1 MLLYSTISLIAVLA
15 MIVYIIVFFA
25 RYRTIPQSLSVTA
38 EYPHQLYYW
47 QCTICT
53 IFGWLA
59 FYFPTIYTFND
70 YGYFTLLL
78 NAGVSGL
85 ALSGYF
91 SYSSAEETK
100 RLLTIHKV
108 GSFSG
113 AVLISIFYIIF
124 SSWILVLV
132 SMLIAVILGLL
143 IKGYRY
149 RMPSDNSLV
158 FWLELA
164 IITIVSSDLVTR
176 FIQELH

>member
-1 MLLYSTISLIAVLA
+1 MLIYSIISVCAVIALLLYILI
-15 MIVYIIVFFA
+15 FFV
-25 RYRTIPQSLSVTA
+25 RYRVVPQSLSVTA

-59 FYFPTIYTFND
+59 FYFPTVYTFSE
-70 YGYFTLLL
+70 YGYWPLLL

-85 ALSGYF
+85 ALSGYY
-91 SYSSAEETK
+91 SYSSAEESK

-113 AVLISIFYIIF
+113 AVLVSLFYIIF
-124 SSWILVLV
+124 GSWVLVLSTMSV
-132 SMLIAVILGLL
+132 AVLLGLL

-158 FWLELA
+158 FWLEIA
-164 IITIVSSDLVTR
+164 IISIVSTDLIKK
-176 FIQELH
+176 FLEII